1 MLWPWIST
9 SATRPSSTAC
19 MKRVKLI
26 SGARGCCLLTMD
38 HRISPIRSNRSQS
51 PRLRET
57 GFKDTSANRRGT
69 YHVVFPWAMHGS
81 LSSRAGPASA
91 LEDAAHD
98 EPGLRADGRD
108 GRACHAGNPDDA
120 PGRLD
125 QGDRAP

>member
-1 MLWPWIST
+1 MLWPWIRT

-51 PRLRET
+51 PRLRERVL
-57 GFKDTSANRRGT
+57 KDTAANRRVT
-69 YHVVFPWAMHGS
+69 SHVVFPGETHGP
-81 LSSRAGPASA
+81 LPSRAGPASA

-125 QGDRAP
+125 QRD